1 MFHFENLSD
10 DSNQSAL
17 QVAQESTSDRVPL
30 ISQNQEVQLSES
42 DSESVTQELQ
52 LNDSEDKDV
61 IIRRLQAENAML
73 KEQLQSQQNNSD
85 DDIGGE
91 GSARKPLNELSEG
104 WKGRL
109 TGKIQKDIKNLAE
122 KRGTSVQSIA
132 ANIIHRFVQYV
143 LHILYIVH
151 TYWVTRII
159 CHGLTRIIC
168 PLPHY
173 ESEYTRKAR
182 YDIKRLYPKKFG

>member
-1 MFHFENLSD
+1 ML
-10 DSNQSAL
+10 
-17 QVAQESTSDRVPL
+17 
-30 ISQNQEVQLSES
+30 
-42 DSESVTQELQ
+42 
-52 LNDSEDKDV
+52 K
-61 IIRRLQAENAML
+61 ML

-91 GSARKPLNELSEG
+91 GRARKPWNELSEV

>member
-61 IIRRLQAENAML
+61 IIRQLQAENAML

-85 DDIGGE
+85 DDM
-91 GSARKPLNELSEG
+91 
-104 WKGRL
+104 
-109 TGKIQKDIKNLAE
+109 TCQ
-122 KRGTSVQSIA
+122 
-132 ANIIHRFVQYV
+132 RF
-143 LHILYIVH
+143 
-151 TYWVTRII
+151 R
-159 CHGLTRIIC
+159 R
-168 PLPHY
+168 
-173 ESEYTRKAR
+173 
-182 YDIKRLYPKKFG
+182 

>member
-91 GSARKPLNELSEG
+91 GRARKPWNELSEV

-151 TYWVTRII
+151 AYWVTSCLIDFI
-159 CHGLTRIIC
+159 KAHGGKPERCGSSCQKI
-168 PLPHY
+168 
-173 ESEYTRKAR
+173 
-182 YDIKRLYPKKFG
+182 GGG

>member
-17 QVAQESTSDRVPL
+17 QVAQESTHDRVPL

-52 LNDSEDKDV
+52 LNDREDKDE

-73 KEQLQSQQNNSD
+73 KEQLQQNNSD

-91 GSARKPLNELSEG
+91 GSARKPWNELSEK
-104 WKGRL
+104 WKGKL
-109 TGKIQKDIKNLAE
+109 TGKIQKDIKKLAE

-151 TYWVTRII
+151 TYWVTSCLIDFI
-159 CHGLTRIIC
+159 KAHGGKPQRCGSSCEKI
-168 PLPHY
+168 
-173 ESEYTRKAR
+173 
-182 YDIKRLYPKKFG
+182 GGG